1 MWYTS
6 TLHCECN
13 KVCESDEYL
22 IIKNCSWAKPLI
34 DKVLLTYGN
43 EILNTAKASLDD
55 KSVTCKISNCLIHTI
70 SLVIICLLIL
80 VAVFISCFFIIQN
93 IDQNKNIYYHF
104 TKPTIIKKT

>member
-93 IDQNKNIYYHF
+93 IVQNKNIYYHF

>member
-43 EILNTAKASLDD
+43 EILNTAKASLDN
-55 KSVTCKISNCLIHTI
+55 KNVTCKISNCLIHTI

-80 VAVFISCFFIIQN
+80 VAVFIIQN
-93 IDQNKNIYYHF
+93 IVQNKNIYYHF